1 MPVKTRKTKKEETTS
16 NIKIKVIK
24 HGHLTKLTV
33 RYQLLLKKYLGITL
47 LSSLYNQLIK
57 MKETFN

>member
-47 LSSLYNQLIK
+47 LSSL
-57 MKETFN
+57 